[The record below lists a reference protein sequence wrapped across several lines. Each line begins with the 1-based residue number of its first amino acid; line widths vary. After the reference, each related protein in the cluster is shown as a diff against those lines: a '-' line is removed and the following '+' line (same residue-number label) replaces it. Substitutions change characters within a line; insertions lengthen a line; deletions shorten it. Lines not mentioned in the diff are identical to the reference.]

1 MGSKPAPN
9 KWLVAITVMI
19 PTFIEILDMTVVNV
33 SLNHIQG
40 NLSAG
45 LDEVTWVLTSYLV
58 SNAIVIP
65 MSGWLASRIG
75 RRRYLFLS
83 ISLFTLSSFACGAAT
98 SLGMLVLFR
107 VFQGI
112 GGGGLQPLSNA
123 ILLETFPPEEHGK
136 AMAIFGMGIVLAPI
150 LGPILGGWIT
160 DNWTWRWIFY
170 INIPVGIV
178 SIFMTML
185 FIKDP
190 PYLKKQGTKIDYAG
204 IALLVVGIGCLQLVL
219 DRGERLDWFASP
231 LIRNLAVLSAG
242 ALVLFVWTE
251 LRHASPIVDL
261 RVYRDSTFALGNV
274 MMFLGFFAFFASLVL
289 LPIYVQKLMGY
300 TPLWAGWVLG
310 PGGIASLLVMP
321 FAARLMHRTD
331 PRHLL
336 FLGLAINAYSLY
348 LMSGF
353 NLEADFDSILWPRL
367 VQGIGL
373 GLFFVPVAT
382 LTVGRV
388 PKEKMGNASAV
399 FNLVRNLGGSFGVAL
414 MTTQLARRSQFH
426 HHHLAEHMTPY
437 SPQFQEALQGM
448 RGWLDQHVG
457 MGQEYGIGQALGL
470 MYGELNRQAFMLAFN
485 DVFFLDMFFFIL
497 PLFLVYL
504 LHKTEPNGG
513 PVDLH

>member
-1 MGSKPAPN
+1 MGPHPDPN
-9 KWLVAITVMI
+9 KWLVAIAVMI

-40 NLSAG
+40 NLNAG

-65 MSGWLASRIG
+65 MSGWLASRMG
-75 RRRYLFLS
+75 RRRYLLLS
-83 ISLFTLSSFACGAAT
+83 IGLFTLSSFACGAAT

-136 AMAIFGMGIVLAPI
+136 AMAIFGMGIVFAPI
-150 LGPILGGWIT
+150 VGPILGGWIT
-160 DNWTWRWIFY
+160 DNWTWRWVFY
-170 INIPVGIV
+170 INIPIGILSV
-178 SIFMTML
+178 VMTML

-190 PYLKKQGTKIDYAG
+190 PYLRKKETRIDYWG
-204 IALLVVGIGCLQLVL
+204 IGLLIVGIGCLQLVL

-231 LIRNLAVLSAG
+231 FIRNLSVLSAS
-242 ALVLFVWTE
+242 ALVLFVMTE
-251 LRHASPIVDL
+251 LRGTNPVVDL
-261 RVYRDSTFALGNV
+261 RVYRDRSFALGNLV
-274 MMFLGFFAFFASLVL
+274 MFSGFFAFFASLVL

-300 TPLWAGWVLG
+300 TPWWAGWVLA
-310 PGGIASLLVMP
+310 PGGIASLLMMP
-321 FAARLMHRTD
+321 VAARLMQKVDARQ
-331 PRHLL
+331 LL
-336 FLGLAINAYSLY
+336 FAGLAINAYALY

-367 VQGIGL
+367 VQGLGL

-388 PKEKMGNASAV
+388 PKERMGNASAV
-399 FNLVRNLGGSFGVAL
+399 FNLVRNLGGSFGVAV

-426 HHHLAEHMTPY
+426 HHRLTERMTPY
-437 SPQFQEALQGM
+437 DPQFQEAIQSI
-448 RGWLDQHVG
+448 RGWLDLHVG
-457 MGQEYGIGQALGL
+457 LGQEHGLGQALGL
-470 MYGELNRQAFMLAFN
+470 MYGELNRQAFMQAFN
-485 DVFFLDMFFFIL
+485 DAFFLDTFFFLL
-497 PLFLVYL
+497 PLFLVFFIRG
-504 LHKTEPNGG
+504 TASGTG
-513 PVDLH
+513 PVDVH

>member
-1 MGSKPAPN
+1 MGSNPAPN
-9 KWLVAITVMI
+9 KWLVAVTVMI

-40 NLSAG
+40 SLSAG

-83 ISLFTLSSFACGAAT
+83 IGLFTLSSFACGAAT

-160 DNWTWRWIFY
+160 DNWTWRWVFY

-178 SIFMTML
+178 SIIMTMF

-190 PYLKKQGTKIDYAG
+190 PYLRKGGTKIDYAG
-204 IALLVVGIGCLQLVL
+204 IALLVVGIGCLQFVL

-231 LIRNLAVLSAG
+231 FIRNLAVLSAG
-242 ALVLFVWTE
+242 ALILFVWAE
-251 LRHASPIVDL
+251 LRHPSPIVDL
-261 RVYRDSTFALGNV
+261 RVYGDATFALGNV
-274 MMFLGFFAFFASLVL
+274 IMFLGFFAFFASLVL

-310 PGGIASLLVMP
+310 PGGVASLLAMP
-321 FAARLMHRTD
+321 FTARIMQRTD

-336 FLGLAINAYSLY
+336 FLGLAINAYALY

-367 VQGIGL
+367 VQGVGL

-382 LTVGRV
+382 LTVGPV

-414 MTTQLARRSQFH
+414 MTTQLARRSQVH
-426 HHHLAEHMTPY
+426 HHHLAEQMTPY
-437 SPQFQEALQGM
+437 DPQLQEALQGM
-448 RGWLDQHVG
+448 RGWLDLYAG
-457 MGQEYGIGQALGL
+457 MGQEHGIGQSLGL
-470 MYGELNRQAFMLAFN
+470 MYAELKRQAFMLAFN

-504 LHKTEPNGG
+504 MGRSDPKGG
-513 PVDLH
+513 PVDVH